1 MGSLTKGPVFTYHQ
15 DGGEGEDFVR
25 GHYMVL
31 RGNRGGSVVTNKV

>member
-25 GHYMVL
+25 ALDGFKGEP
-31 RGNRGGSVVTNKV
+31 RGISRH